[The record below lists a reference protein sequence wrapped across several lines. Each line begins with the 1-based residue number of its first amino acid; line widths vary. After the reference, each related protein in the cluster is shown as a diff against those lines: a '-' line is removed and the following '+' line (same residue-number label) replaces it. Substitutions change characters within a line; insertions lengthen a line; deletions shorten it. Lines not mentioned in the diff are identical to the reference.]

1 MTDAMVLD
9 GEHMDDA
16 IIGHIDDG
24 DSIRVVYDLDKLVDA
39 FAKQFSDCDDPVDAA
54 QEWISY
60 NVMPALAYPGMPV
73 LMYPG
78 GRVEVDEA
86 ADNLD

>member
-1 MTDAMVLD
+1 MTDAMVMEGQYL
-9 GEHMDDA
+9 DDA
-16 IIGHIDDG
+16 IVGHIDDG

-39 FAKQFSDCDDPVDAA
+39 FAKQFSDCDDPVEAA

-60 NVMPALAYPGMPV
+60 NVVRALDYPGMPV